1 MPVCLLCPLLDCCV
15 ANAGFQR
22 PRVVVSCGSSRVSKA
37 LHVSLMNRRTVWPSV
52 NVVASKNAKVSD
64 VCKRSLAYACQAARS
79 KSKSKIQ
86 LLCGSARRFSKT
98 GMAHYQ
104 VTKLHVHTC

>member
-52 NVVASKNAKVSD
+52 NVAASKN
-64 VCKRSLAYACQAARS
+64 ARS
-79 KSKSKIQ
+79 KSKSKIR